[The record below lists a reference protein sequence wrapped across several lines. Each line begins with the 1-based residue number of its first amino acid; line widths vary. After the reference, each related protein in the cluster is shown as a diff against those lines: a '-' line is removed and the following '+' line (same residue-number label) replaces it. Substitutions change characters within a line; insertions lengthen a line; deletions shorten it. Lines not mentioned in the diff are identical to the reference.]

1 MKFTIDLTEER
12 KVKVYEDL
20 ARGSDPR
27 GSFFLLVAV
36 STIIASLGLV
46 MNSTA
51 VVIGAM
57 LVAPLMTPILGL
69 ALALVR
75 GDAPLIGVAMRSET
89 FGVGVSIL
97 VAALLGLA
105 LPSHFDATPE
115 MLSRTSP
122 NLLDLLVAVF
132 AGLAGAYALVDEKL
146 SPVLPGVAISTAIVP
161 PLANSG
167 LSLALGAYAGAWGS
181 FLLFFTNFLS
191 ILLVASLVFSL
202 AGMGERLHLRAGVT
216 IARRFGVAAVGFVVV
231 AVLLSGELLKMFDAN
246 RLEKQLSL
254 ALQDELADQ
263 RISDIDNLLIE
274 RQENGILVLAHVN
287 GPAIIEPSTVK
298 KIQTNLE
305 DVVLEPVELFVR
317 TNVTHDVSASGS
329 IHQAVAESLDGF
341 FVPAKSLDPRIAV
354 LQTAEQILREHLEQ
368 KIGMHLENLEVYPT
382 GEVLTL
388 VAEISG
394 ARELGE
400 QEILII
406 ENQIG
411 SAIPELP
418 LQLIVRHETSRLRD
432 KFGNVRVE
440 FSQPVYSAETI
451 EIEARVRD
459 FLTSWTGTKGFR
471 VHASSMTR
479 LDDAYHFLIELKGPS
494 LFSDNDYAQL
504 KGDLKEV
511 FDFPLEIY
519 VRSELETVLGPEGK
533 VSLPDLLDDYRRR
546 NRDAYREETR
556 RLIEEAR

>member
-12 KVKVYEDL
+12 KVKVYEEL

-27 GSFFLLVAV
+27 SSFFLLVAV

-75 GDAPLIGVAMRSET
+75 GDAPLIGVAMRSEV

-97 VAALLGLA
+97 VAALFGLA

-202 AGMGERLHLRAGVT
+202 AGMGERLQLHAGVT
-216 IARRFGVAAVGFVVV
+216 IARRFGVAATGFVVV
-231 AVLLSGELLKMFDAN
+231 AVLLSGELVKMFDAT
-246 RLEKQLSL
+246 RLQKQLSQ
-254 ALQDELADQ
+254 ALQQELADQ
-263 RISDIDNLLIE
+263 RVSEIDDLVIE
-274 RQENGILVLAHVN
+274 RKKDGILVLARIN
-287 GPAIIEPSTVK
+287 APAIIEPSTVK

-305 DVVLEPVELFVR
+305 GVVLEPVELFVR

-341 FVPAKSLDPRIAV
+341 FVPTKSLDPRITV
-354 LQTAEQILREHLEQ
+354 LQTAEQILRENLEQ
-368 KIGMHLENLEVYPT
+368 KIGLHLENLEVYPT

-394 ARELGE
+394 ARDLGAK
-400 QEILII
+400 EILAI

-411 SAIPELP
+411 NTLPEIPLS
-418 LQLIVRHETSRLRD
+418 LIVRHESSRLKD

-440 FSQPVYSAETI
+440 FAHPVYSPEII
-451 EIEARVRD
+451 EIEARVGD
-459 FLTSWTGTKGFR
+459 YLKSWIAEKRFR
-471 VHASSMTR
+471 LYASSMTR
-479 LDDAYHFLIELKGPS
+479 LDDAYHFLIELKGPT
-494 LFSDNDYAQL
+494 LFSNTDYAQL
-504 KGDLKEV
+504 TSDLDDE
-511 FDFPLEIY
+511 FEFPVEIY
-519 VRSELETVLGPEGK
+519 VRSELETVLGPGGE
-533 VSLPDLLDDYRRR
+533 VSFPDLLDDYRRR
-546 NRDAYREETR
+546 NRDAYREDTR